1 MAEPATYQIVLPPD
15 DDPFS
20 YDIGRLLDDGIVVQ
34 RPSNQLINDSL
45 ISHNSLISSK
55 LVGKAV
61 KSNINYSNELF
72 TNLIMKFHFNESIRM
87 KWKLIWMAFKY
98 LPVGIGQWTSF
109 GDVGL
114 GENSLRQLKK
124 NEMIKSYISFL
135 IPQRKY
141 IPLHSPKTNRISQR
155 EIVDRINIIPQ
166 PIQIW
171 CW

>member
-45 ISHNSLISSK
+45 IGHNSLISSK

-72 TNLIMKFHFNESIRM
+72 TN
-87 KWKLIWMAFKY
+87 
-98 LPVGIGQWTSF
+98 
-109 GDVGL
+109 
-114 GENSLRQLKK
+114 
-124 NEMIKSYISFL
+124 
-135 IPQRKY
+135 
-141 IPLHSPKTNRISQR
+141 
-155 EIVDRINIIPQ
+155 
-166 PIQIW
+166 
-171 CW
+171 